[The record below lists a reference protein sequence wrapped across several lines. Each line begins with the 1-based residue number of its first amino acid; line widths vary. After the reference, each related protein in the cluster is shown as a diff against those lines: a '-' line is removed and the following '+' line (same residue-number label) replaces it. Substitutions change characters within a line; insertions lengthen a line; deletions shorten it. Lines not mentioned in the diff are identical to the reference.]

1 MRPDYLVQG
10 EVARLFPVLAT
21 TSKEGRTTSIVLSC
35 IANVDE
41 FGKELL
47 KSVGV
52 KTGKKAVIEAY
63 TEVVFSA
70 GKEKDK
76 DRPDGLLVVKTGKK
90 EWRAL
95 IETKVGANDLN
106 EEQIERYR
114 AIAKDHALDCVITV
128 SNQFSSRPENHPLQ
142 SVRKSRS
149 KIPVYHWSWMFILTA
164 ADLLINN
171 EQVEDVDQ
179 MFLLNELKRFLTHE
193 SAGVKGFDRMPPEW
207 SELNKQVSAA
217 GGIPAKSL
225 EAMAVLEAWHQE
237 TRDLSLILSRQT
249 ETVVSEKLPRKHL
262 QDPGLRLKEEFAS
275 LRETGRLQAVLAIP
289 DAASPVEIYANILS
303 RTVSVEMFL
312 RAPEDRKSTKARVT
326 WLLRQLKNVVTP
338 DIHVRL
344 MWPGSSEATHYSLE
358 ALREDPA
365 IAETDKNSLQVL
377 GFHVFLSRRLGA
389 RFTQNVNFISDL
401 EAIVPEF
408 YRTVGQNLV
417 AWRKAAPRIKSERDE
432 AADVSIDAME
442 GEAEEFAMDN

>member
-70 GKEKDK
+70 GKEKEK

-95 IETKVGANDLN
+95 IETKVGASDLN

-114 AIAKDHALDCVITV
+114 GIAKDHNINCVITV

-149 KIPVYHWSWMFILTA
+149 KIPVYHWSWMFILTS

-171 EQVEDVDQ
+171 EQIEDTDQ

-193 SAGVKGFDRMPPEW
+193 SAGVKYF
-207 SELNKQVSAA
+207 LN
-217 GGIPAKSL
+217 
-225 EAMAVLEAWHQE
+225 
-237 TRDLSLILSRQT
+237 
-249 ETVVSEKLPRKHL
+249 
-262 QDPGLRLKEEFAS
+262 
-275 LRETGRLQAVLAIP
+275 
-289 DAASPVEIYANILS
+289 
-303 RTVSVEMFL
+303 
-312 RAPEDRKSTKARVT
+312 
-326 WLLRQLKNVVTP
+326 
-338 DIHVRL
+338 
-344 MWPGSSEATHYSLE
+344 ATAH
-358 ALREDPA
+358 
-365 IAETDKNSLQVL
+365 T
-377 GFHVFLSRRLGA
+377 FF
-389 RFTQNVNFISDL
+389 
-401 EAIVPEF
+401 
-408 YRTVGQNLV
+408 
-417 AWRKAAPRIKSERDE
+417 
-432 AADVSIDAME
+432 
-442 GEAEEFAMDN
+442 